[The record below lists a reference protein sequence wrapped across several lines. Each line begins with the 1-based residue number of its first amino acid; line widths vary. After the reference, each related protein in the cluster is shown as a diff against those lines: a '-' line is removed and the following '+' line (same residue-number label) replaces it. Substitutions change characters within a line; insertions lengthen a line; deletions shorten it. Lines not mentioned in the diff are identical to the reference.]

1 MKRLLFL
8 SLSIFLLLSGCSF
21 SPVET
26 MKELAQEIPGA
37 EQLDIVTPEGTPVA
51 ETPEETETTVAEPKT
66 TTKLPLSGKILLVD
80 PGHGLN
86 SSTATEAIAPGS
98 SEKKRAF
105 VSGAS
110 GKNQSEEELNL
121 AIGLKLR
128 DALTALGAEVHMTR
142 EGHETTLS
150 NIGRAELGNQLGV
163 DLSVKL
169 HADGSS
175 SSSVY
180 GTSILIPGNTYIK
193 DAQMLSESRRAA
205 ECILAEYVK
214 STGAKNNGVV
224 VRNDMTGFNWST
236 VPVVL
241 LEMGF
246 MSNPEEDAKMET
258 EAYRELMVQGIAD
271 GVLAY
276 FDEK

>member
-1 MKRLLFL
+1 MKRF
-8 SLSIFLLLSGCSF
+8 FLLLLGVVVLFSGCRL
-21 SPVET
+21 SPAETVKEIVEE
-26 MKELAQEIPGA
+26 MPEVEELPFANREAQEQTEENTA
-37 EQLDIVTPEGTPVA
+37 ETTAETTPV
-51 ETPEETETTVAEPKT
+51 PS
-66 TTKLPLSGKILLVD
+66 LPLSGKRLLID

-86 SSTATEAIAPGS
+86 SDTGTEAIAPGS
-98 SEKKRAF
+98 AEKKRAF

-110 GKNQSEEELNL
+110 GKNQTEEELNL
-121 AIGLKLR
+121 AVGLKLR

-142 EGHETTLS
+142 EGHETTRS
-150 NIGRAELGNQLGV
+150 NVGRAEQGNELGV

-175 SSSVY
+175 SRSVY
-180 GTSILIPGNTYIK
+180 GASILIPGDAYIK
-193 DAQMLSESRRAA
+193 DRAMLAESRRAA

-224 VRNDMTGFNWST
+224 VRNDMTGFNWSK

-246 MSNPEEDAKMET
+246 MSNPEEDALMATSAYQKKM
-258 EAYRELMVQGIAD
+258 AKGVANGID
-271 GVLAY
+271 RY
-276 FDEK
+276 IKER